1 MAGLIAL
8 AVAMGIGRFA
18 FTPIL
23 PMMQADAGVSL
34 TAGGWLAS
42 ANYLGYLIG
51 ALTATVLRAPPASM
65 IRIGLTLTAAGTAAM
80 ACAEWLIAWLLL
92 RFAAGVASAW
102 VFVYVTT
109 WGFARPEV
117 IFSGV
122 GVGIAV
128 AGLICLVLVS
138 LGASSDAAWITLA
151 GVALAASITVWRSF
165 GVPMIK
171 GGKGGERFRWTP
183 EAVRLTAA
191 YCAFGFGYIIPAT
204 FLPAMARD
212 LVADPLYYGFAWP
225 VFGTAAAASTMAAG
239 ALRKRFGD
247 RRVWM
252 AGHVLMA
259 SGAVVLA
266 IEPLPALWRTILC
279 AVLVGGSFV
288 VVTMSAIQ
296 VARGLARPEN
306 APGFIAAITVAF
318 AIGQIVGPLVVTSAH
333 DFAFPLLLAASLL
346 LLGAMLLKR

>member
-42 ANYLGYLIG
+42 ANYIGYLAG
-51 ALTATVLRAPPASM
+51 ALAAMLVRAPPASM
-65 IRIGLTLTAAGTAAM
+65 IRIGLIFTAAGTAAM
-80 ACAEWLIAWLLL
+80 ACTEWLAAWLLL

-122 GVGIAV
+122 GIGIAV

-138 LGASSDAAWITLA
+138 IGASSDAAWLTLA
-151 GVALAASITVWRSF
+151 AVALAASITVWRSF
-165 GVPMIK
+165 ADRTIK
-171 GGKGGERFRWTP
+171 GTEARERFRWTA

-204 FLPAMARD
+204 FLPAMARE
-212 LVADPLYYGFAWP
+212 LVADPLYYGFSWP
-225 VFGTAAAASTMAAG
+225 VFGAAAAASTLAAG

-247 RRVWM
+247 RRVWI

-259 SGAVVLA
+259 SGTVVLA

-288 VVTMSAIQ
+288 VVTMSAVQ
-296 VARGLARPEN
+296 VARGLTKPAN
-306 APGFIAAITVAF
+306 APSFIAAITVAF
-318 AIGQIVGPLVVTSAH
+318 AAGQILGPLVVTWTH
-333 DFAFPLLLAASLL
+333 DFELPLLLAASLL
-346 LLGAMLLKR
+346 LLGAVLIRR